1 MLSISTIGLF
11 VWIDVLAVE
20 AEEATGQGLFSG
32 TFADA
37 LWTVLAFVV
46 LMVVLGRLAWKPML
60 ETLKAR
66 ELHIQQQIEAANDA
80 RQQASNLL
88 EQYKQQRL
96 EILRQAT
103 DEAQQRQEELLERT
117 GQEIRAIK
125 QEAQDDIGYARTRA
139 LEQLWNEA
147 GEMIL
152 ALSREVLGREVTQDD
167 NKHLIRDAVEQI
179 RRNSANPVK
188 QHTDDNKPL

>member
-1 MLSISTIGLF
+1 MLSIPTIGLF
-11 VWIDVLAVE
+11 AWVQVLAVE
-20 AEEATGQGLFSG
+20 AEEPAAQGLFSG

-60 ETLKAR
+60 ERLKSR

-80 RQQASNLL
+80 HQQALNLL
-88 EQYKQQRL
+88 EQYKQQRTK
-96 EILRQAT
+96 ILKDAA
-103 DEAQQRQEELLERT
+103 DEAQQHHQELLEKA

-125 QEAQDDIGYARTRA
+125 QEAQDDIGYARARA

-147 GEMIL
+147 GAMVL
-152 ALSREVLGREVTQDD
+152 SLSREVLGREVTQDD
-167 NKHLIRDAVEQI
+167 NKHLIRDAIEQI
-179 RRNSANPVK
+179 RQDSATSA
-188 QHTDDNKPL
+188 QQQTDPNQSL

>member
-1 MLSISTIGLF
+1 MLSIPTIGLF
-11 VWIDVLAVE
+11 AWVQVLAVE
-20 AEEATGQGLFSG
+20 AEEPAAQGLFSG

-46 LMVVLGRLAWKPML
+46 LMLVLGRLAWKPML
-60 ETLKAR
+60 ERLKSR
-66 ELHIQQQIEAANDA
+66 ELHIQQQIEAANSA
-80 RQQASNLL
+80 RQQALNLL
-88 EQYKQQRL
+88 EQYKQQRTQ
-96 EILRQAT
+96 ILKDAT
-103 DEAQQRQEELLERT
+103 DEAQQRQEELLEKA

-152 ALSREVLGREVTQDD
+152 ALSREVLGREVKQDD

-179 RRNSANPVK
+179 RRNSASSLK
-188 QHTDDNKPL
+188 QQSDGNKPL

>member
-11 VWIDVLAVE
+11 VWIEVLAIE
-20 AEEATGQGLFSG
+20 AEEAAEQGLFSG

-46 LMVVLGRLAWKPML
+46 LLVVLGRVAWKPML
-60 ETLKAR
+60 ERLKAR
-66 ELHIQQQIEAANDA
+66 ELYIQQQIEAANNA

-88 EQYKQQRL
+88 DEYKQQRAK
-96 EILRQAT
+96 ILKDAN
-103 DEAQQRQEELLERT
+103 DEAQQRQEELLERAS
-117 GQEIRAIK
+117 QEIRSIK
-125 QEAQDDIGYARTRA
+125 QEAQEDIGYARTRA

-147 GEMIL
+147 GAMVL

-188 QHTDDNKPL
+188 QQTDPNQSL

>member
-37 LWTVLAFVV
+37 LWTVLAFVALLV
-46 LMVVLGRLAWKPML
+46 LLGRLAWKPML

-66 ELHIQQQIEAANDA
+66 ELHIQQQIEAANSA

-88 EQYKQQRL
+88 EEYKHQRI
-96 EILRQAT
+96 EILKNAN
-103 DEAQQRQEELLERT
+103 DEAQRRQEELLERA
-117 GQEIRAIK
+117 GHEIRAIK
-125 QEAQDDIGYARTRA
+125 QQAQEDIGYARTRA

-152 ALSREVLGREVTQDD
+152 ALSREVLEREVTLDD

-179 RRNSANPVK
+179 RRTPADSPK
-188 QHTDDNKPL
+188 QQTDGNKPL

>member
-11 VWIDVLAVE
+11 AWIEVLAVE
-20 AEEATGQGLFSG
+20 TEGAAEQGLFSG
-32 TFADA
+32 TLADA
-37 LWTVLAFVV
+37 LWTVLAFVA

-60 ETLKAR
+60 ERLKAR

-80 RQQASNLL
+80 RRQALNLL
-88 EQYKQQRL
+88 EQYKQQRTK
-96 EILRQAT
+96 ILKDAA
-103 DEAQQRQEELLERT
+103 DEAQHRQQELLEKA

-125 QEAQDDIGYARTRA
+125 QEAQDDIGYARARA

-147 GEMIL
+147 GAMVL

-167 NKHLIRDAVEQI
+167 NKHLIRDAVERI
-179 RRNSANPVK
+179 RRESANPVR
-188 QHTDDNKPL
+188 QQMDDTKPL